1 MRRPATTTRTRALV
15 LLATAATLLGVVAGP
30 TPAGAGATR
39 AHTRSERAAAL
50 EAGPVLKAD
59 YKFKNNRRSPSP
71 SAPALF
77 DVGSGGTSTFA
88 TENVDG
94 VNRTVLRFPDG
105 NGLQLVAATNVIPR
119 NRYTIVVKFRFDE
132 VADYARVIDFSRALA
147 DDGPYVQ
154 NGQFVFYPLAEPAGT
169 TIDVDEWVNVVLTRS
184 RAGRLRGY
192 VDGQQVFD
200 FTDTTAGKMNSLNTL
215 RFFRDNDNRE
225 ETSGAVSRIR
235 LYNDGM
241 TPAQVAALGT

>member
-1 MRRPATTTRTRALV
+1 MPTTTLRKAAVVTAAAAAFAAVIAVTSPAGASTDRRPAAV
-15 LLATAATLLGVVAGP
+15 ATQASPESAP
-30 TPAGAGATR
+30 T
-39 AHTRSERAAAL
+39 
-50 EAGPVLKAD
+50 LKAD
-59 YKFKNNRRSPSP
+59 YKFKNNRRSTSP
-71 SAPALF
+71 AAPALF

-132 VADYARVIDFSRALA
+132 VDPFARVIDFSRALS
-147 DDGPYVQ
+147 DHGPYVE
-154 NGQFVFYPLAEPAGT
+154 NGQFVFYPNVTET
-169 TIDVDEWVNVVLTRS
+169 VTSIEVDEWVNVVLTRS

-235 LYNDGM
+235 LYDDAM

>member
-1 MRRPATTTRTRALV
+1 MRSFTIRRATVALV
-15 LLATAATLLGVVAGP
+15 AVGSLAALLTGAG
-30 TPAGAGATR
+30 TAGATPTR
-39 AHTRSERAAAL
+39 AHAHRGAAT
-50 EAGPVLKAD
+50 EAAPEATPTLKAD

-71 SAPALF
+71 AAPSLF

-94 VNRTVLRFPDG
+94 VNRTVLQFPDG
-105 NGLQLVAATNVIPR
+105 NGLQLVNATTVIPR
-119 NRYTIVVKFRFDE
+119 NRYTIVVKFRFDT
-132 VADYARVIDFSRALA
+132 VDSFNRVIDFSRALS
-147 DDGPYVQ
+147 DLGPYVFD
-154 NGQFVFYPLAEPAGT
+154 GQFVYFT
-169 TIDVDEWVNVVLTRS
+169 TDISTVVNIDPDEWVNVVLTRS

-192 VDGQQVFD
+192 VDGEQVFD
-200 FTDTTAGKMNSLNTL
+200 FTDPAAGKFNELNTL

-235 LYNDGM
+235 LYDDGM

>member
-1 MRRPATTTRTRALV
+1 MPTTTFRKAAVMIAVSTSL
-15 LLATAATLLGVVAGP
+15 AATIAVMS
-30 TPAGAGATR
+30 PAGASPARRT
-39 AHTRSERAAAL
+39 AAVTAPASP
-50 EAGPVLKAD
+50 EAAPVLRAD

-71 SAPALF
+71 FAPALF
-77 DVGSGGTSTFA
+77 DIGSGGTSTFA

-132 VADYARVIDFSRALA
+132 VTEYARVIDFSRALS

-154 NGQFVFYPLAEPAGT
+154 NGQFVYYPIAEPAGS
-169 TIDVDEWVNVVLTRS
+169 TIDADEWVNVVLTRS
-184 RAGRLRGY
+184 RAGRIRGY

-200 FTDTTAGKMNSLNTL
+200 FTDTTAGRLNGQNTL

-235 LYNDGM
+235 LYDDGM

>member
-1 MRRPATTTRTRALV
+1 MRSTTFRKATVTIVAVASLTAIVAVAAPSGATPAADRPARPQVQRAPE
-15 LLATAATLLGVVAGP
+15 ASP
-30 TPAGAGATR
+30 T
-39 AHTRSERAAAL
+39 
-50 EAGPVLKAD
+50 LKAD
-59 YKFKNNRRSPSP
+59 YKFKNNRRSTSP
-71 SAPALF
+71 AAPALF

-132 VADYARVIDFSRALA
+132 VDDFARVIDFSRALS
-147 DDGPYVQ
+147 DDGPYVRS
-154 NGQFVFYPLAEPAGT
+154 GQFVFYPNALPDGPN
-169 TIDVDEWVNVVLTRS
+169 IDVDEWVNVVLTRS

-200 FTDTTAGKMNSLNTL
+200 FTDTSAGKMNSQNTL

-235 LYNDGM
+235 LYNDAM

>member
-1 MRRPATTTRTRALV
+1 MRRPTTTTRTRAIA
-15 LLATAATLLGVVAGP
+15 LLASAAVLLGVVSTGA
-30 TPAGAGATR
+30 TAGAGTSR
-39 AHTRSERAAAL
+39 AHTRPARAAAP
-50 EAGPVLKAD
+50 EATPVLKAD
-59 YKFKNNRRSPSP
+59 YKFNGNRRSTSP
-71 SAPALF
+71 AAPALF
-77 DVGSGGTSTFA
+77 DIGSGGTSTFA

-105 NGLQLVAATNVIPR
+105 NGLQLVEATNVIPR

-132 VADYARVIDFSRALA
+132 VSNYNRVIDFSRALS

-154 NGQFVFYPLAEPAGT
+154 SGQFVFYPMAGPAGT
-169 TIDVDEWVNVVLTRS
+169 SIDVDEWVNVVLTRS

-192 VDGQQVFD
+192 VDAQQVFD

-235 LYNDGM
+235 LYDNGM